1 MHSATSSG
9 QSASSVIGS
18 NSSFVDPSVLQDQ
31 QRGLSQWVI
40 DTKWGTGTSS
50 ALEQQNKTY
59 GTGNYSTSS
68 SYYNPATWYYE
79 SVPSGSTSGNRWLTT
94 YTANSGA
101 KVVNSPYT
109 NQGAGSYRYNPT
121 SWFYEKVVGN
131 NTEKGLTYQED
142 TDYYGT
148 LYDKDKFSPETTYQ
162 RGWDNTNPLT
172 NTNLTNQDNTNVDL
186 TGNVNQNMNKWGSFT
201 QAVNNK
207 LQTAFWMQDL
217 NELKSKYPEQYS
229 SLIQALDS
237 VAWTWNSLDPS
248 QRGMLEWQLQA
259 IIWTAVGAWSDTS
272 KLNVLNESI
281 MNKFENGQQ
290 VANDMK
296 NIIKLQTEWLTTK
309 EIAKKMWVSEDQVQQ
324 AILAYN
330 WLDNRLW
337 EYYKLKS
344 KEAAEITEPYDT
356 KIERLQKEKEIQLE
370 RANRQVEWMKED
382 FDKNLER
389 QKQANEINLHNADF
403 MAGQYWFWF
412 SKRGIEWMNY
422 VTDQAKQIIDD
433 MVTNYDRNNQ
443 EMADWVAD
451 ILRNWERNNEDLLK
465 ASEDAL
471 NTAKNNYTSNML
483 AIQQQYWTVWMQAQ
497 QQLANNVQNFITQA
511 ETIYDNALNRQQQNL
526 TNLITNFSNLN
537 ALQYS
542 NLTLR
547 NAQIQQFQ
555 SESMNMNRNQLQ
567 GLAQQLGMDS
577 ASMQDLVNYQAQA
590 VANELNGYIPWA
602 WMQFQNQIQ
611 SYLNQWYTPNQAL
624 SMIMNS
630 QDFKAMQ
637 STGAGENRAMSGGI
651 MYNKATGQY
660 VDLNW
665 DEYWTIWEN
674 LYNKRTGEIISS
686 KAWDSS
692 NYVTSQT
699 VNGQTYGVSQNTYN
713 WLVSFY
719 NKFADANW
727 NIKKWAKWWQCG
739 SFVNDYLQ
747 SLWLSR
753 VFTDPIDKKVAAIN
767 TPEWY
772 KPQVWD
778 VVVMDSPNAK
788 TKQYGHVAIVIWVD
802 GNKITTLESN
812 KKWEGDV
819 FSRTID
825 TSKNKVHGYYHPD
838 GVGSSQSS
846 SWPSTDYGVP
856 ISYDRSIK
864 AMIPTQLMNS
874 DKELDKLESNIAAL
888 YKAWYSAE
896 DAVLQYMWFN
906 IDKEENKEIALN
918 LVNAVRSLSNE
929 DSVQS
934 AVSYISQRV
943 NAGDYKWAITKVENL
958 VRAEAKRQ
966 EWSWYFDE
974 STARS
979 LVTKAND
986 LLTLARSMENNI
998 WLFQWTM
1005 QKYLKKLKSSDAA
1018 KLNTAIFYLTNE
1030 QQLKSTMSGWELDT
1044 VMNWVPQIDDRTDT
1058 FMNKVEQMKKNALE
1072 SINSWRQT
1080 YWLPPLTEE
1089 ALLNN
1094 DNRVSLYQWGSTS
1107 SPRWLKGTV
1116 NLQWYG
1122 RS

>member
-9 QSASSVIGS
+9 QSASSVVGS

-40 DTKWGTGTSS
+40 DTRWGTGTSS

-59 GTGNYSTSS
+59 GTGNYSKST

-162 RGWDNTNPLT
+162 REWDNTNPLT

-451 ILRNWERNNEDLLK
+451 ILRNWEWNNEDLLK

-511 ETIYDNALNRQQQNL
+511 ETIYDNALKRQQNNL
-526 TNLITNFSNLN
+526 SNLITNFSNLN

-637 STGAGENRAMSGGI
+637 STGGGENRAMSGGI
-651 MYNKATGQY
+651 MYNKSTGQY

-674 LYNKRTGEIISS
+674 LYNKRTGEIIQWWASGGG
-686 KAWDSS
+686 

-753 VFTDPIDKKVAAIN
+753 VFVDPIDKKVAAIN

-772 KPQVWD
+772 QPQVWD

-788 TKQYGHVAIVIWVD
+788 TKQYGHVAIVVWVD

-812 KKWEGDV
+812 KKWEWEV

-825 TSKNKVHGYYHPD
+825 TSKNKVYGYYHPD
-838 GVGSSQSS
+838 GVWTTQTKNKDTDAYRMAEAILNGTGSKPAKNSKEYIDITLALDDLVKEKRWSWYPEWLDLINYSIINDNNLSDTLSTSISS
-846 SWPSTDYGVP
+846 TMASIYSTDTLMQLLKENNYKTWP
-856 ISYDRSIK
+856 IVNKLAKLNPRDADYAALEASINQM
-864 AMIPTQLMNS
+864 A
-874 DKELDKLESNIAAL
+874 SNIARWFWEKWVLTDKDIERYMKTIPNEKMWNKAQDVVGTLLKAKL
-888 YKAWYSAE
+888 YDW
-896 DAVLQYMWFN
+896 
-906 IDKEENKEIALN
+906 
-918 LVNAVRSLSNE
+918 
-929 DSVQS
+929 
-934 AVSYISQRV
+934 
-943 NAGDYKWAITKVENL
+943 L
-958 VRAEAKRQ
+958 VRTLEAQAKNKKDVSMYAAEYKEAI
-966 EWSWYFDE
+966 D
-974 STARS
+974 
-979 LVTKAND
+979 
-986 LLTLARSMENNI
+986 
-998 WLFQWTM
+998 WL
-1005 QKYLKKLKSSDAA
+1005 QK
-1018 KLNTAIFYLTNE
+1018 NGF
-1030 QQLKSTMSGWELDT
+1030 
-1044 VMNWVPQIDDRTDT
+1044 RT
-1058 FMNKVEQMKKNALE
+1058 
-1072 SINSWRQT
+1072 W
-1080 YWLPPLTEE
+1080 
-1089 ALLNN
+1089 
-1094 DNRVSLYQWGSTS
+1094 WG
-1107 SPRWLKGTV
+1107 RWLTGTGTV
-1116 NLQWYG
+1116 SIQWYG

>member
-9 QSASSVIGS
+9 QSASSVVGS

-59 GTGNYSTSS
+59 GTGNYSKST

-162 RGWDNTNPLT
+162 REWDNTNPLT

-281 MNKFENGQQ
+281 MNKFVNGQQ
-290 VANDMK
+290 VADDMK

-526 TNLITNFSNLN
+526 SNLITNFSNLN

-637 STGAGENRAMSGGI
+637 STGGGENRAMSGGI
-651 MYNKATGQY
+651 MYNKSTGQY
-660 VDLNW
+660 IDLNW

-674 LYNKRTGEIISS
+674 LYNKRTGQIIQWWASGGN
-686 KAWDSS
+686 

-699 VNGQTYGVSQNTYN
+699 INGQTYGVSENTYN

-753 VFTDPIDKKVAAIN
+753 VFVDPIDKKVAAIN

-772 KPQVWD
+772 QPQVWD

-812 KKWEGDV
+812 KKWEWEV

-825 TSKNKVHGYYHPD
+825 TSKNKVYGYYHPD
-838 GVGSSQSS
+838 GVWTTQTKNKDTDAYRMAEAILNGTGSKPAKNSKEYIDITLALDDLVKEKRGNGYPEWLDLINYSIINDNNLSDTLSTSISS
-846 SWPSTDYGVP
+846 TMASIYSTDTLMQLLKENNYKTWP
-856 ISYDRSIK
+856 IVNKLAKLNPRDADYAALEASINQM
-864 AMIPTQLMNS
+864 A
-874 DKELDKLESNIAAL
+874 SNIARWFWEKWVLTDKDIERYMKTIPNEKMWNKAQDVVGTLLKAKL
-888 YKAWYSAE
+888 YDW
-896 DAVLQYMWFN
+896 
-906 IDKEENKEIALN
+906 
-918 LVNAVRSLSNE
+918 
-929 DSVQS
+929 
-934 AVSYISQRV
+934 
-943 NAGDYKWAITKVENL
+943 L
-958 VRAEAKRQ
+958 VRTLETQAKNKKDVSMYAAEYKEAI
-966 EWSWYFDE
+966 D
-974 STARS
+974 
-979 LVTKAND
+979 
-986 LLTLARSMENNI
+986 
-998 WLFQWTM
+998 WL
-1005 QKYLKKLKSSDAA
+1005 QKNGFRK
-1018 KLNTAIFYLTNE
+1018 
-1030 QQLKSTMSGWELDT
+1030 W
-1044 VMNWVPQIDDRTDT
+1044 
-1058 FMNKVEQMKKNALE
+1058 
-1072 SINSWRQT
+1072 
-1080 YWLPPLTEE
+1080 
-1089 ALLNN
+1089 
-1094 DNRVSLYQWGSTS
+1094 WG
-1107 SPRWLKGTV
+1107 RWLTGTV
-1116 NLQWYG
+1116 SLQWYG